1 MKIKCTFITILVLGF
16 ATQLYAQQSNGVSSV
31 LEAYRITVDDNGDEI
46 ETLLSEEDSGVTPGN
61 VIEYRLTYTN
71 NLDNDISQ
79 LMPILPIP
87 IGMEYQL
94 ESATPT
100 PEGASLSNTGTSF
113 QSLPLTREVRQP
125 DGTTVVEEVPGRE
138 YRRLRWLVPSLEA
151 GDQVILVARVKVIE
165 S

>member
-1 MKIKCTFITILVLGF
+1 MKNTYTFIAIFALGLI
-16 ATQLYAQQSNGVSSV
+16 TQVNAQQQENVTSV
-31 LEAYRITVDDNGDEI
+31 LEVFRITLNANGEEI
-46 ETLLSEEDSGVTPGN
+46 AEPATEIAPGDL
-61 VIEYRLTYTN
+61 IEYRLTYTN
-71 NLDNDISQ
+71 NLDESISQ

-94 ESATPT
+94 DSASPK
-100 PEGASLSNTGTSF
+100 PEGASLSNTGNTF
-113 QSLPLTREVRQP
+113 QGLPLTREVRQP
-125 DGTTVVEEVPGRE
+125 DGTTIKEEVPGRE